1 MKTLTKILGISA
13 LALASLSC
21 SSKMFSDDDT
31 KDYTMVRDG
40 NYPGVIVHAY
50 QNKPESYENKQANF
64 EMLQNGSANTLSIQ
78 AWNTREA
85 KKYGKQ
91 ISIPLTLFQEDVKIP
106 SKYIKDEEHPL
117 DLEGFTE
124 YLRDNYPKLKN
135 YDFIAIYFEVTP
147 RDGSSYGYA
156 RKDLA
161 AFCLNEK
168 LKFAPVGFAHEE
180 KHLEDATDKYNEFDP
195 KNKYDW
201 RDVMK
206 TVNYV
211 LDDEVIVSEP
221 TAIEIGWKDS
231 RNLVRPNM
239 TQGKSKQI
247 LPNNRQVFTN
257 PSGRPA
263 WE

>member
-1 MKTLTKILGISA
+1 MKTLTKILGLGA
-13 LALASLSC
+13 LALASLGC

-50 QNKPESYENKQANF
+50 QNTPESYENKQRSF

-85 KKYGKQ
+85 NKYSKQ

-106 SKYIKDEEHPL
+106 SKYIKEDRHQL
-117 DLEGFTE
+117 DIEGFTE
-124 YLRDNYPKLKN
+124 HLRDNYPELKN

-156 RKDLA
+156 RKNLGV
-161 AFCLNEK
+161 FCLKEEMKFASVAFVHEK
-168 LKFAPVGFAHEE
+168 L
-180 KHLEDATDKYNEFDP
+180 HLIGAEDKYNEHDPNNEFDP
-195 KNKYDW
+195 
-201 RDVMK
+201 RDIMK
-206 TVNYV
+206 TVHYA

-221 TAIEIGWKDS
+221 TAEEIGWSS
-231 RNLVRPNM
+231 RGITNLEIGQKKVYPK
-239 TQGKSKQI
+239 TE
-247 LPNNRQVFTN
+247 N
-257 PSGRPA
+257 PV